1 MILGVLSNA
10 STTET
15 LLNNLAEAD
24 FDLSNVSVIM
34 RDLKQRNAIAQD
46 GGPLKG
52 ASLSNISDRLIQA
65 GLSSQEA
72 RLYRDAVA
80 QGKVLIAM
88 MVLPESQ
95 QAAKEMLQDYSAEL
109 IRE

>member
-1 MILGVLSNA
+1 MILGVLSNI
-10 STTET
+10 SSTET
-15 LLNNLAEAD
+15 LLNNLVEAD
-24 FDLSNVSVIM
+24 FDLSNVSVVM

-46 GGPLKG
+46 SGPLKG
-52 ASLSNISDRLIQA
+52 TNLSNISDRLIQA
-65 GLSSQEA
+65 GLSSHDA

-88 MVLPESQ
+88 TVPSESQ

>member
-1 MILGVLSNA
+1 MIVGILANV
-10 STTET
+10 STAET

-34 RDLKQRNAIAQD
+34 RDVKQRNAVAQD

-52 ASLSNISDRLIQA
+52 ANLSNISDRLIQA
-65 GLSSQEA
+65 GLSSQDA

-80 QGKVLIAM
+80 QGKVLIAL

-95 QAAKEMLQDYSAEL
+95 QAAKEMLQDYFAEL